1 MGSGT
6 SILTQTSSSFTFR
19 NLASNR
25 TYKSGSLIFLV
36 YLDKNDQS
44 SYLADSELASS
55 QLTPELSFC

>member
-25 TYKSGSLIFLV
+25 TYLQEDDFSASQHREDPHIMR
-36 YLDKNDQS
+36 
-44 SYLADSELASS
+44 SE
-55 QLTPELSFC
+55 ERRVGKEC